1 MPTDASAP
9 AVPDLP
15 VDVFDADRLART
27 DTLRTEW
34 VLTNALGG
42 FAMGTIL
49 GVPTRKYHGCLVAA
63 MSPPVR
69 RVLAL
74 GPIAERLTLRPKGA
88 DPADHHLRLFHFEGS
103 DDRPDRDDRLVRFER
118 ADGCLWVYE
127 LPAAGGVV
135 RVERRLHLIDG
146 RNAAVIE
153 YTVDAGA
160 TPWSLELRP
169 LTPLRDFHDV
179 AAPDDPKPELQR
191 SWTDDAGRPWVA
203 VATKH
208 AGITLSTD
216 RGRFVPETHTWEG
229 LRYWR
234 EADRG
239 QDAVED
245 VHAPGA
251 FVIESDGPKSVSV
264 RLLATIDAMDA
275 EPSHDTRSQRRART
289 ARAVLDRCDKPLDDA
304 RARTLTRL
312 ASAADDFVVKS
323 THAGVEGK
331 SIIAGYPWFADWGRD
346 SMIALPGLL
355 LVTGRRDEAFGVL
368 ETFAGARK
376 NGLIPNR
383 FDDDEG
389 EAHYNTADASLW
401 FIHAACRYYRATAD
415 REGFFDVLVPACE
428 DIVQAHKHGTDF
440 GIGADPA
447 DGLVRAGNEKTQLT
461 WMDARRD
468 GVTFT
473 PRHGKPVEINA
484 LWHNALAALADAF
497 RGALDAE
504 GAEFQTMAMRVARS
518 FRKAFLG
525 GPHGGL
531 VDCLFPDQTMGWRRS
546 TELRPNQVFAASLPF
561 SPLDDEDRRRVINAV
576 GAHLLTPVGLRTLAP
591 DDPGYRP
598 RFEGPMFERD
608 GAYHNGTVWPWLLG
622 PYAEATL
629 RIDGF
634 SQAARARALTLLD
647 PLARELDSTS
657 VGQLWEVYDADE
669 PRRPDGCIAQAWSVA
684 ELLRVMVLALAPRPQ

>member
-15 VDVFDADRLART
+15 VDVFDAARLAQT

-63 MSPPVR
+63 MAPPVR
-69 RVLAL
+69 RVLAV
-74 GPIAERLTLRPKGA
+74 GPIAERLTLRPAGGA
-88 DPADHHLRLFHFEGS
+88 PVDHHLCPFHFAGS
-103 DDRPDRDDRLVRFER
+103 DDRPERDERLVRFER
-118 ADGCLWVYE
+118 SDACLWVYE
-127 LPAAGGVV
+127 LPAPGGPV

-146 RNAAVIE
+146 RNAAVVE
-153 YTVDAGA
+153 YKVETGG

-179 AAPDDPKPELQR
+179 ASPGDPVPELHR
-191 SWTDDAGRPWVA
+191 SWSDETGRPWVA
-203 VATKH
+203 VATKQ
-208 AGITLSTD
+208 AGVTLSVS
-216 RGRFVPETHTWEG
+216 RGRFVPETHTWDG
-229 LRYWR
+229 LYYWR
-234 EADRG
+234 EEARG

-251 FVIESDGPKSVSV
+251 FVIEGDGRAAESV
-264 RLLATIDAMDA
+264 RLLATIDAMEA
-275 EPSHDTRSQRRART
+275 EPAHGTRGQRRARMV
-289 ARAVLDRCDKPLDDA
+289 RAVLERCGKDVDDA
-304 RARTLTRL
+304 RRRTLARL
-312 ASAADDFVVKS
+312 ACAADAYVVKS
-323 THAGVEGK
+323 THGGTEGK
-331 SIIAGYPWFADWGRD
+331 SIIAGYPWFSDWGRD

-355 LVTGRRDEAFGVL
+355 LVTGRHAEAFGVL
-368 ETFAGARK
+368 ETFANARK

-383 FDDDEG
+383 FDDDED

-401 FIHAACRYYRATAD
+401 FIHAACLYYRVTAD
-415 REGFFDVLVPACE
+415 REGFFDGLVPACE
-428 DIVQAHKHGTDF
+428 DIVQAHKHGTDYN
-440 GIGADPA
+440 IGADPA
-447 DGLVRAGNEKTQLT
+447 DGLVHAGNEQTQLT

-484 LWHNALAALADAF
+484 LWHNALASLASAF
-497 RGALDAE
+497 KGALDAE
-504 GAEFQTMAMRVARS
+504 AAEFHTMAARVARS
-518 FRKAFLG
+518 FRKAYAG

-531 VDCLFPDQTMGWRRS
+531 VDCLFPDQTLGWRKS
-546 TELRPNQVFAASLPF
+546 TELRPNQIFAASLTF
-561 SPLDDEDRRRVINAV
+561 SPLDADDRRQVIQTV

-598 RFEGPMFERD
+598 RFEGAMFERD

-622 PYAEATL
+622 PYVEATL
-629 RIDGF
+629 RVDGF
-634 SQAARARALTLLD
+634 SAASRGRALALLE
-647 PLARELDSTS
+647 PLARELDGTS
-657 VGQLWEVYDADE
+657 VGQVWEVYDADE

-684 ELLRVMVLALAPRPQ
+684 ELLRVMTLAIAPRVR